1 MKLLIFVSVLSVSAV
16 GTPAIAEFTNDEMY
30 NLGELAAVC
39 GLYYQKQLTSSG
51 VRHWSQLTAN
61 TDEAAQVLRLTRGML
76 SAWIADADK
85 NARIRTDFISCYDI
99 IIETLEESKPS
110 SSISNFR

>member
-1 MKLLIFVSVLSVSAV
+1 MKILIFVSVLTASAV
-16 GTPAIAEFTNDEMY
+16 GTPAIAEFTKDEMY

-39 GLYYQKQLTSSG
+39 GLYHKNQLTRSG

-61 TDEAAQVLRLTRGML
+61 TDEAAQVLRLTRGIL

-85 NARIRTDFISCYDI
+85 SARIRTDFISCYDI
-99 IIETLEESKPS
+99 IIETLGESMSS
-110 SSISNFR
+110 SSISDFL